1 MIQIRKGDADDV
13 PLMMEL
19 IHALADYEKAQPGD
33 LSVTAEL
40 LHESLFGPSPSAEAI
55 IAFVEDQAAGFAIFF
70 HNFSTWRGKRG
81 LYLEDLFVRPEFR
94 GCGAGKAL
102 LRELATIADSR
113 DCARMEW
120 SVLDWN
126 QPAIE
131 FYKSLGAKPKDEWTV
146 YRLEEHAI
154 RKLAGSDL

>member
-1 MIQIRKGDADDV
+1 MIHIRKGIADDV

-19 IHALADYEKAQPGD
+19 IHALAKYERAQPGE
-33 LSVTAEL
+33 LSVTAEQ
-40 LHESLFGPSPSAEAI
+40 LHESLFGPSASAEAI
-55 IAFVEDQAAGFAIFF
+55 IAFVDDQAAGFAIFF

-81 LYLEDLFVRPEFR
+81 LYLEDLFVRPESR
-94 GCGAGKAL
+94 GCGVGKAL
-102 LRELATIADSR
+102 LRELATIAASR

-126 QPAIE
+126 QPAID

-146 YRLEEHAI
+146 YRLEEQAI
-154 RKLAGSDL
+154 RELAGRDL